1 MKGPSSRPVSPATL
15 PDIVALLLL
24 IAVVAL
30 LSPALAAPTEPPA
43 PPARG
48 EFVDAARQIP
58 DLVTDIRYA
67 GHYNFVGTPI
77 DGYRAPRCLLTR
89 EAAEAL
95 ERAQA
100 RLRPE
105 GLGLIVYDCYRP
117 QRAVDHFVR
126 WARDLEDTAMK
137 QVFYPRVAKD
147 ELFEKGY
154 IAERSGHSR
163 GSTLDV
169 SLVRL
174 PAADTDPPLAR
185 VHIPMGTP
193 YDFFDPL
200 SHTDNPAL
208 EGEIRDNRQQL
219 KSVMEA
225 EGFRNLPEEWWHY
238 TLVNEPWPERY
249 FDFPVERMEDNR
261 PPPDV
266 HGNTG
271 P

>member
-1 MKGPSSRPVSPATL
+1 MSPFSSHAVIPSALSAY
-15 PDIVALLLL
+15 VAPLL
-24 IAVVAL
+24 IAVIAL
-30 LSPALAAPTEPPA
+30 LPPVFAAPADSPETPP
-43 PPARG
+43 RSG
-48 EFVDAARQIP
+48 FVDAARQIT

-67 GHYNFVGTPI
+67 GHYNFVGEPI

-89 EAAEAL
+89 EAAGAL
-95 ERAQA
+95 EKVQA

-126 WARDLEDTAMK
+126 WAKDLEDTAMK
-137 QVFYPRVAKD
+137 PLFYPRVAKA

-174 PAADTDPPLAR
+174 PAVDTDPPL
-185 VHIPMGTP
+185 HKLPMGTP
-193 YDFFDPL
+193 YDFFDPR
-200 SHTDNPAL
+200 SHTDNPAFD
-208 EGEIRDNRQQL
+208 EEVRDNRQKL
-219 KSVMEA
+219 KSMMEA

-238 TLVNEPWPERY
+238 TLVDEPWPDRY
-249 FDFPVERMEDNR
+249 FDFPVE
-261 PPPDV
+261 
-266 HGNTG
+266 
-271 P
+271 